1 MNNLDLTLSVQQD
14 LLRFLLCNKPINTTA
29 NTTTTDPTD
38 VIKVS
43 TQWAQVSDKWS
54 HVLILLSSL
63 YSVNKRHMKLWHTT
77 QRDFRC

>member
-43 TQWAQVSDKWS
+43 TQ
-54 HVLILLSSL
+54 
-63 YSVNKRHMKLWHTT
+63 
-77 QRDFRC
+77 